1 MHLNRYP
8 YIRKFPNFKG
18 LQKKKAPLTH
28 AQVLECPLLGMNYI
42 RKLAICD
49 YISSE
54 GSLSRAIGKIPLL
67 DNEKLTKACRQSHRS
82 RQKCLFLIH

>member
-28 AQVLECPLLGMNYI
+28 AQVLECPLLGMKI
-42 RKLAICD
+42 IHSVASLD

-54 GSLSRAIGKIPLL
+54 ESLSRAIGKIPLL
-67 DNEKLTKACRQSHRS
+67 DNEKLT
-82 RQKCLFLIH
+82 